1 MATLSSDE
9 KQFLKQLTA
18 PVSRS
23 LSLAWGLTVISTLL
37 FVWQSWLLASLFATW
52 LNNYFNE
59 VPLATGVSS
68 YWFVGLL
75 VCFLLRPLLN
85 SARELISSRA
95 SLQVRSQLRES
106 LLTTMAQLGPTLR
119 NFGSDGSLS
128 SQIIDQTDA
137 LDGFISRFA
146 VQKKVA
152 GSTPMILL
160 IAVAWQSWLAAAL
173 LLLTAPLVPIFMI
186 LIGHL
191 TARKSAEQFTAL
203 AQLSGRFLDWVRGMP
218 TLKRLQATHIASHDL
233 AISSED
239 YRRRTMDVLKIAFL
253 NGAVLELLAALS
265 IALVAVYLGFG
276 LMGILPWDKGHVP
289 VPYFGALFILL
300 LAPEFYAPLRQLG
313 ADYHA
318 KAQAEG
324 AVQSLLPMLKAA
336 DYSTP
341 TSVLKAATPNST
353 VERLSSSKTTVD
365 QIDEALFEVSH
376 PFGIQLKQMSIKTP
390 IVLAVN
396 DPISTEVSD
405 NANTK
410 KTSNKQ
416 PTKKINN
423 NKLDN
428 GTADLTAIASATSLY
443 RTRLAPVSFS
453 IAASE
458 RIALIGDSGSGKSS
472 LLQALMGF
480 VSYEGEIL
488 LTSPDGKYQANHQYI
503 NCDQLRE
510 HIGYLAQQVALMPL
524 TIAENLRLACPD
536 ASDQQLIEVLKVVEL
551 WELINRLPEGIDT
564 QLGDRGQGLSGGQQ
578 QRLGV
583 AQLLLRNDSL
593 WLLDEP
599 TEHLDPDTAE
609 RIHALLERVSRGKT
623 VIWVT
628 HAHEQLDWLD
638 KVVRLALPSPMNTS
652 HSPTTSTTQSHTTAT
667 GPQSPP
673 LNQPKEPLSDSTR
686 PSDSPSGG
694 LQ

>member
-1 MATLSSDE
+1 MATLSNAE
-9 KQFLKQLTA
+9 KRFLKQLIA
-18 PVSRS
+18 SVRRP

-52 LNNYFNE
+52 LNNYFNHL
-59 VPLATGVSS
+59 PLSTGVSN

-75 VCFLLRPLLN
+75 ICFVTRPLLN
-85 SARELISSRA
+85 SGRELISSRA

-106 LLTTMAQLGPTLR
+106 LLTTMAKLGPNLR
-119 NFGSDGSLS
+119 KFGSDGSLS

-146 VQKKVA
+146 VQQKVA
-152 GSTPMILL
+152 GTTPMILL
-160 IAVAWQSWLAAAL
+160 VAVAWQSWLAAGL
-173 LLLTAPLVPIFMI
+173 LLFTAPLVPIFMI

-218 TLKRLQATHIASHDL
+218 TLKRLAATDIASHDL

-300 LAPEFYAPLRQLG
+300 LAPEFYVPLRQLG

-324 AVQSLLPMLKAA
+324 AVQSLLPMIEAA
-336 DYSTP
+336 KHIPTAPLDTRTTSISASKSLAESSTMSAQSP
-341 TSVLKAATPNST
+341 LDLSCAFGLQLRHLSIRSPIILRADDNQNTQKVLSRSDDNP
-353 VERLSSSKTTVD
+353 ERLPENNNNLGSNNNPGYNNSIAAPNPQADNINKTNKTEDTTVS
-365 QIDEALFEVSH
+365 VS
-376 PFGIQLKQMSIKTP
+376 
-390 IVLAVN
+390 
-396 DPISTEVSD
+396 
-405 NANTK
+405 
-410 KTSNKQ
+410 
-416 PTKKINN
+416 
-423 NKLDN
+423 
-428 GTADLTAIASATSLY
+428 Y
-443 RTRLAPVSFS
+443 RTRLAPVSLT
-453 IAASE
+453 IQAGE
-458 RIALIGDSGSGKSS
+458 RIALTGDSGSGKSS

-480 VSYEGEIL
+480 VDYQGDITLISH
-488 LTSPDGKYQANHQYI
+488 DGHHHLPYQQI
-503 NCDQLRE
+503 ELDELRQ
-510 HIGYLAQQVALMPL
+510 HIGYLAQQVALMPV
-524 TIAENLRLACPD
+524 TIAENLRLAAPS
-536 ASDQQLIEVLKVVEL
+536 ATDQQLIEALEVVEL
-551 WELINRLPEGIDT
+551 WELIQRLPDGLNT
-564 QLGDRGQGLSGGQQ
+564 MLGDRGQGLSGGQQ
-578 QRLGV
+578 QRLGI

-609 RIHALLERVSRGKT
+609 RIHALLEQVSGQKT
-623 VIWVT
+623 VLWVT
-628 HAHEQLDWLD
+628 HSQEQLPWLD
-638 KVVRLALPSPMNTS
+638 RVIRLSLP
-652 HSPTTSTTQSHTTAT
+652 TQSSEH
-667 GPQSPP
+667 SS
-673 LNQPKEPLSDSTR
+673 SDLANLKG
-686 PSDSPSGG
+686 DE
-694 LQ
+694 L